1 MLARWSRFARMPNS
15 LCPHSSNRWLVEAAE
30 ATMAAVPASE
40 LRVTTARTMLIQWNK
55 AVSKTNKSQII
66 ICWGRQPNKKNPTK
80 IQQIQQNVG
89 FFVGF
94 FEDPNTQQRPSMLG
108 FFVGFLL
115 GFSEELFDSCWIFV
129 GFLAHLLDICWDQI
143 CV

>member
-1 MLARWSRFARMPNS
+1 MHKFCR
-15 LCPHSSNRWLVEAAE
+15 
-30 ATMAAVPASE
+30 
-40 LRVTTARTMLIQWNK
+40 LRKYIFCFLKNQGREQYLFFV
-55 AVSKTNKSQII
+55 
-66 ICWGRQPNKKNPTK
+66 ICEFVQSWGRQPNKKNPTK

-115 GFSEELFDSCWIFV
+115 GFSEELFDSCWVFGLFV
-129 GFLAHLLDICWDQI
+129 
-143 CV
+143 